1 MPSAPNDDGSM
12 QNYAASIDPGL
23 RAVQAA
29 SEDDREAN
37 PFNPGFGVRP
47 PIMAGRH
54 GVINEI
60 LVRLSRGP
68 GRHEFITVVAGARG
82 VGKTVLLADIGEH
95 VREENRLTMTWNAG
109 LPLAEALDEQGP
121 GVERRLAAFF
131 AARALPALRSR

>member
-1 MPSAPNDDGSM
+1 MQDGKDQVEMLSAQNDDGSM

-68 GRHEFITVVAGARG
+68 GRHEFISVVAGALG
-82 VGKTVLLADIGEH
+82 VGTRVLLADFGVD
-95 VREENRLTMTWNAG
+95 VRC
-109 LPLAEALDEQGP
+109 
-121 GVERRLAAFF
+121 V
-131 AARALPALRSR
+131 